1 MSLVKEIMNMKKLN
15 LALAILLTAVMAG
28 NAATSTSEVV
38 GYNKI
43 TFPTG
48 NSCHAA
54 TFVKANYFSG
64 AATSK
69 TANSLTV
76 TGASFGSLAPS
87 GGLPQ
92 YYVKIL
98 SGAMAGFTFDIL
110 SNTST
115 TLVVDGDLSSQVTN
129 PNFVIRPHVMASE
142 LFSASSGLTDGLD
155 TISVFNADGTTTTM
169 LRAAGDSPT
178 GWINPVDESAA
189 NAVLYPGQG
198 FFLNAASPGNYTFSG
213 TVETS
218 ATVVPLFAGAI
229 NLVSSGNPGS
239 GTTALESLGI
249 GAMMTPALDTVELF
263 SQDGTL
269 SSQASFLWA
278 GTDGFINPVDESPAV
293 LNLSGNAVLNVYVSA
308 STTWLAPAPYTPN
321 P

>member
-1 MSLVKEIMNMKKLN
+1 MKKMKKLN
-15 LALAILLTAVMAG
+15 ILLGTLIATAALSHAVD
-28 NAATSTSEVV
+28 SFSEVV
-38 GYNKI
+38 GYNKF

-69 TANSLTV
+69 TVNSLTV

-87 GGLPQ
+87 GGLPR

-98 SGAMAGFTFDIL
+98 SGVMAGFTFDIL

-142 LFSASSGLTDGLD
+142 LFSVSSGLTDGLD

-198 FFLNAASPGNYTFSG
+198 FFLNAANPGNYTFSG

-218 ATVVPLFAGAI
+218 ATVVPMFAGAI

-239 GTTALESLGI
+239 GTTALASLGI
-249 GAMMTPALDTVELF
+249 GTNMSPALDTVELF

-293 LNLSGNAVLNVYVSA
+293 LNLSGSAVLNVYVSS
-308 STTWLAPAPYTPN
+308 STTWLAPAPYTPT